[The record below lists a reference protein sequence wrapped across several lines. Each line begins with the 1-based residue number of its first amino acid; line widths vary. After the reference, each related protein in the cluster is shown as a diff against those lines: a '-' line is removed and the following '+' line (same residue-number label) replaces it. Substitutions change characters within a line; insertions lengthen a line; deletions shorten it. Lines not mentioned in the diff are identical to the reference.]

1 MILLNAKAMQGE
13 WGNILASYH
22 FPLIPLSNTSYF
34 ELKTFVKKK
43 GNIIVNILKN
53 KLGNIPRMTI
63 RNISRRKFR
72 NILSGYRASWEKP
85 R

>member
-22 FPLIPLSNTSYF
+22 FPLVPYF
-34 ELKTFVKKK
+34 ELKTFVRKKN
-43 GNIIVNILKN
+43 GNIFVNILRN
-53 KLGNIPRMTI
+53 KLGNM
-63 RNISRRKFR
+63 SRKTFRKIFR

>member
-22 FPLIPLSNTSYF
+22 FPLIPYF
-34 ELKTFVKKK
+34 EFKTFVKKK
-43 GNIIVNILKN
+43 GNIFVNTLRN
-53 KLGNIPRMTI
+53 KLGNMPRKTF

>member
-22 FPLIPLSNTSYF
+22 FPLIPYF
-34 ELKTFVKKK
+34 EFKTFVKKK
-43 GNIIVNILKN
+43 EIFLVNILRN
-53 KLGNIPRMTI
+53 KHGNMPRKTV

>member
-13 WGNILASYH
+13 WGNILTSYH
-22 FPLIPLSNTSYF
+22 FPLVPHF
-34 ELKTFVKKK
+34 ELKTFVKKN
-43 GNIIVNILKN
+43 GNIFVNILRN
-53 KLGNIPRMTI
+53 KLGNMPRKTF
-63 RNISRRKFR
+63 RNISKRKFR